1 MVGPLARVCSRLSR
15 SDTSKRFYSHNCG
28 ELERTKFFPLGAISA
43 SEEGGNN
50 RRIGF
55 TALRSLVPKGCKMA
69 NSHNPEG
76 TFLDF
81 GSCSKH
87 LAAADR
93 ESRRVVSRTAEEAKR
108 GSNFYD
114 MLSSSRAAWRPLH
127 AIGGWL
133 VEYPLAGQQ
142 IRSPSPPKQ
151 SRYDM
156 LE

>member
-1 MVGPLARVCSRLSR
+1 MFVHGCQGVTHPRGFIPTIAE
-15 SDTSKRFYSHNCG
+15 NWN
-28 ELERTKFFPLGAISA
+28 ERNFFPLGAISA
-43 SEEGGNN
+43 RKGATIGEEVSPLFAAEF
-50 RRIGF
+50 RRV
-55 TALRSLVPKGCKMA
+55 RPCKMA

-114 MLSSSRAAWRPLH
+114 MLSSSRAAVRPLH

-133 VEYPLAGQQ
+133 VEYALAGQQ
-142 IRSPSPPKQ
+142 IRSPSPP
-151 SRYDM
+151 
-156 LE
+156 